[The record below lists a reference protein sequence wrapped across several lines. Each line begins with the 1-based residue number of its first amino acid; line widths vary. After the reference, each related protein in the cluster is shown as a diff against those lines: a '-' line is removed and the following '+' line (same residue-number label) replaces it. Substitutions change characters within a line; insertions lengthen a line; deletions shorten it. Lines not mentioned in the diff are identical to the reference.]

1 MKNLPISHLILIMID
16 ENNEIDTRISAEI
29 EFYRRMSK
37 FDLNKTKFID
47 EEESKMQKR
56 GINIENYLFKENVT
70 MQDLIETYLTLDH
83 NLLTFSELHLCNR
96 KDTLYPFFRKII
108 STEILNIDELIE
120 ELLAKSSNESEIE
133 YLQSYQEILE
143 KRIKER
149 QEKTDTLS
157 YLENYGITYIPN
169 YQIICSTSLLS
180 LLKNEIV
187 KMLRETNVVQMPAIY
202 KLILEDEKL
211 LKGIKKKL
219 MKEVKQGFEVNY
231 DVDVLKRKKLN

>member
-120 ELLAKSSNESEIE
+120 ELLAKSSNESEIK
-133 YLQSYQEILE
+133 YLQGYQEI
-143 KRIKER
+143 
-149 QEKTDTLS
+149 
-157 YLENYGITYIPN
+157 YGITYIPN

-231 DVDVLKRKKLN
+231 DVDVLKRGEVSK